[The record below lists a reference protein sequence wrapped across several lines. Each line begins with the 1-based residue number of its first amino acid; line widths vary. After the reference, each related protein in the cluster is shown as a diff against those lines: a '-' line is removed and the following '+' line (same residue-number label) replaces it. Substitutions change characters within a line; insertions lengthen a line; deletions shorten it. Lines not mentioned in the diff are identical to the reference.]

1 MMEIKE
7 YVKLIYIVIL
17 AAIVLWLLKQIIM
30 VKGKEMGMVYMI
42 SMITFALN
50 LHNQYMN
57 GELNCINLSLIILPV
72 IKIMLIMTYFIVI
85 MRFLDHPDLFM
96 KMVEDL
102 NKVDERKI
110 TKTIIKNIS
119 ILRKYKILLSKP

>member
-7 YVKLIYIVIL
+7 YVKLIYIVIV